1 MSKKINIEIKEHGS
15 VLRTEGMIGF
25 NDYTVAFQLLLNCFL
40 KRMESARDKE
50 FLNKLFKDLIS
61 ETLENIEEDI
71 NMFS

>member
-1 MSKKINIEIKEHGS
+1 MDKKINIQIKEHGS

-25 NDYTVAFQLLLNCFL
+25 NDYTVAFQILLNCFL

-50 FLNKLFKDLIS
+50 FLNKLFKDLIN
-61 ETLENIEEDI
+61 ETLEDIEEDI

>member
-1 MSKKINIEIKEHGS
+1 MDKKINIQIKEHGS

-50 FLNKLFKDLIS
+50 FLNKLFNDLIKIS
-61 ETLENIEEDI
+61 LEDIEEDESRF
-71 NMFS
+71 N